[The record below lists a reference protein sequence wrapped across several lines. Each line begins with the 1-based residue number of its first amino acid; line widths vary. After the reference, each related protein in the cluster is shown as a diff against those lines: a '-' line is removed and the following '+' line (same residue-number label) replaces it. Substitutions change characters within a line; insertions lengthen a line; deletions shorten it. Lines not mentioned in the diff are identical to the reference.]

1 MISGLYIIIL
11 ISIVLLIIMC
21 KENVKLQ
28 KDLEDKKEVIKVLND
43 IIIDFDKEK

>member
-1 MISGLYIIIL
+1 MNSGLYIIIL

-21 KENVKLQ
+21 KENVKLNNE
-28 KDLEDKKEVIKVLND
+28 LEEKKEVIKILND